1 MSGLYIALSSA
12 KGFMT
17 GPAAGRLMAQLID
30 GQTVEPWVQAL
41 TPNRFQG
48 DAVLDMEPAVI

>member
-1 MSGLYIALSSA
+1 
-12 KGFMT
+12 MT